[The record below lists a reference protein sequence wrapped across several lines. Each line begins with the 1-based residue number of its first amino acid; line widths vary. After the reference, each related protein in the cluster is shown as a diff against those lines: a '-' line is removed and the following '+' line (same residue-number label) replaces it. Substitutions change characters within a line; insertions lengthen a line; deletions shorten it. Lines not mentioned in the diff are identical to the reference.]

1 MIPIHKK
8 ELEITDS
15 DIMMRTLKERLKA
28 NAEGSIPLH
37 ETENK
42 VYSGILKIGQTL
54 LQEYIDELD
63 NSKISEPVTNSQGEE
78 VPYKRTAE
86 REYLSIFGPVKIRR
100 AYHWKEGCLSGCCPL
115 DQQLNLPDGKFSYA
129 LQEMALSL
137 LVSSSYNEALEIV
150 EKMFKIRL
158 WPEAVQTM
166 LSRASA
172 YVDRFYKE
180 EKIRGRRGG
189 CDCCCNGL

>member
-86 REYLSIFGPVKIRR
+86 REYLSIF
-100 AYHWKEGCLSGCCPL
+100 
-115 DQQLNLPDGKFSYA
+115 
-129 LQEMALSL
+129 
-137 LVSSSYNEALEIV
+137 
-150 EKMFKIRL
+150 
-158 WPEAVQTM
+158 
-166 LSRASA
+166 
-172 YVDRFYKE
+172 
-180 EKIRGRRGG
+180 
-189 CDCCCNGL
+189 